1 MFAIVT
7 IAGKQYNVTPGEK
20 IETNHIAGNVGDT
33 VSFEKVLMVVDGKD
47 TQIGTPTVKGAKV
60 SAKVV
65 TQGKG
70 EKVDVRRYKQKVRY
84 RKHIGFRPLVTTL
97 EIVSIG

>member
-20 IETNHIAGNVGDT
+20 IETNHIDGEVGDT
-33 VSFEKVLMVVDGKD
+33 LSFDKVLMMVDGEK

-60 SAKVV
+60 SAKVL
-65 TQGKG
+65 TQKKG

-84 RKHIGFRPLVTTL
+84 RKHVGFRPLITTL